1 MKSTVNDQRGGKK
14 RRAAQSISEVVWLVG
29 LISPFVTEPGKRN
42 YLPVTVP
49 SLMSQFTSGAGF
61 FSSLSAISLPF
72 ASVQDK
78 SMSGSWEGG
87 VFILCVPSLQ
97 VSLQTAGRLEWQC
110 TAGLRSWARASGC
123 RSPFQPRNIL
133 CSQPVLGSAKTL
145 SLERNQTPIPRV
157 QPAWGAAQG
166 LLPLFAAFCFSTQKW
181 KGPGCS
187 SFLLALGDTLQTQ
200 GLNLIPAKG
209 EKTKPPWVESLS
221 WWNVF
226 CATIHDLKF
235 KFWF

>member
-14 RRAAQSISEVVWLVG
+14 RRAAQSISELVWLVG

-97 VSLQTAGRLEWQC
+97 VSLQTAGRLE
-110 TAGLRSWARASGC
+110 
-123 RSPFQPRNIL
+123 
-133 CSQPVLGSAKTL
+133 
-145 SLERNQTPIPRV
+145 
-157 QPAWGAAQG
+157 
-166 LLPLFAAFCFSTQKW
+166 
-181 KGPGCS
+181 
-187 SFLLALGDTLQTQ
+187 
-200 GLNLIPAKG
+200 
-209 EKTKPPWVESLS
+209 
-221 WWNVF
+221 
-226 CATIHDLKF
+226 
-235 KFWF
+235 